1 MKGAE
6 GGNDRVHEL
15 TAGKRRRSVASKLPR
30 PAHLYNRKKRARRP
44 KVRETDRRGTEQ
56 KWNATYAQP

>member
-15 TAGKRRRSVASKLPR
+15 TAGKSRCGVASKLPR
-30 PAHLYNRKKRARRP
+30 SAHLYNRKKGSEDQKSERP
-44 KVRETDRRGTEQ
+44 IGGGQNKDG
-56 KWNATYAQP
+56 NATYAQP